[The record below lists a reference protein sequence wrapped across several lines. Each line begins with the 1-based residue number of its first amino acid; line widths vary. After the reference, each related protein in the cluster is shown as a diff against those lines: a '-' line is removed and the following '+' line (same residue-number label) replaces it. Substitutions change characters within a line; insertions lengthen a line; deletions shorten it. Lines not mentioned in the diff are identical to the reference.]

1 MPPFPQLL
9 STNILHCVCW
19 TAVLYFNCEENKF
32 ISELFSYCSL
42 SPMASRSSP
51 SRSSEVPV
59 MPVRWVSPLYSPPKT
74 PNQPAFIQGISKY
87 DNISGNEGNVT
98 MCVQCTVHERESK
111 LIIPQF
117 NTCFHNLRPLLTI
130 GVV

>member
-59 MPVRWVSPLYSPPKT
+59 MPVRCVSPLYSPPKT

-87 DNISGNEGNVT
+87 GNISGNERMEICVLNVR
-98 MCVQCTVHERESK
+98 ERGSK
-111 LIIPQF
+111 LIFPQF
-117 NTCFHNLRPLLTI
+117 NKCFHNLRPLLTI

>member
-1 MPPFPQLL
+1 MPPLPQLL

-59 MPVRWVSPLYSPPKT
+59 MPVRCVSPLYSPPKT

-87 DNISGNEGNVT
+87 CNISGNERIEI
-98 MCVQCTVHERESK
+98 CVINVHERESK